1 MPGWSLRK
9 SASSSL
15 TRSLSVVDQISRTP
29 SRLAAVGRSSRV
41 ASVTI
46 HQTSAPSTAKP
57 VIANSNRTGLGI
69 LPVTLLFPPRAIEL
83 PFSQES
89 RFIADTSQRLGVTVA
104 RILLVEDDPS
114 LARGLS
120 ATLRASGYATD
131 IASDGEAAWQMAS
144 DEPYALITLD
154 LGLPE
159 MSGLEVLRKIR
170 AAGNKVPVLILTARD
185 ALEDRLAGLD
195 SGADDYMLK
204 PFEPSELEARIRALL
219 RRASGEADP
228 VQTIGRLTIDTARAT
243 VAIDGRAIDLRRREW
258 AVLER
263 LAARVGK
270 VVDKDRLS
278 AEVFGYDEA
287 VAPNAIEVY
296 VARLRR
302 KLEPDGP
309 RIRTIRGLGYVLDAQ

>member
-1 MPGWSLRK
+1 M
-9 SASSSL
+9 
-15 TRSLSVVDQISRTP
+15 
-29 SRLAAVGRSSRV
+29 
-41 ASVTI
+41 
-46 HQTSAPSTAKP
+46 
-57 VIANSNRTGLGI
+57 
-69 LPVTLLFPPRAIEL
+69 
-83 PFSQES
+83 
-89 RFIADTSQRLGVTVA
+89 
-104 RILLVEDDPS
+104 VEDDPS

>member
-1 MPGWSLRK
+1 M
-9 SASSSL
+9 
-15 TRSLSVVDQISRTP
+15 
-29 SRLAAVGRSSRV
+29 
-41 ASVTI
+41 
-46 HQTSAPSTAKP
+46 
-57 VIANSNRTGLGI
+57 
-69 LPVTLLFPPRAIEL
+69 
-83 PFSQES
+83 
-89 RFIADTSQRLGVTVA
+89 A

-120 ATLRASGYATD
+120 ATLRASGYAID
-131 IASDGEAAWQMAS
+131 IARDGEAAWQMAS

-185 ALEDRLAGLD
+185 ALEDRLVGLD
-195 SGADDYMLK
+195 TGADDYMLK

-228 VQTIGRLTIDTARAT
+228 VMTIGT
-243 VAIDGRAIDLRRREW
+243 VAIDGRPVDLRRREW

>member
-1 MPGWSLRK
+1 M
-9 SASSSL
+9 
-15 TRSLSVVDQISRTP
+15 
-29 SRLAAVGRSSRV
+29 
-41 ASVTI
+41 
-46 HQTSAPSTAKP
+46 
-57 VIANSNRTGLGI
+57 
-69 LPVTLLFPPRAIEL
+69 
-83 PFSQES
+83 
-89 RFIADTSQRLGVTVA
+89 A

-114 LARGLS
+114 LGRGLA
-120 ATLRASGYATD
+120 ATLRASGYVID
-131 IASDGEAAWQMAS
+131 IALDGEAALQMAC

-170 AAGNKVPVLILTARD
+170 VAGNKVPVLILTARD
-185 ALEDRLAGLD
+185 ALEDRLIGLD

-219 RRASGEADP
+219 RRARGDADP
-228 VQTIGRLTIDTARAT
+228 ITSIGRLTIDTARGA
-243 VAIDGRAIDLRRREW
+243 ASIGGRVIELRRREW

-270 VVDKDRLS
+270 VVAKERLTS
-278 AEVFGYDEA
+278 EVFGYDEA

>member
-1 MPGWSLRK
+1 VK
-9 SASSSL
+9 
-15 TRSLSVVDQISRTP
+15 
-29 SRLAAVGRSSRV
+29 
-41 ASVTI
+41 
-46 HQTSAPSTAKP
+46 
-57 VIANSNRTGLGI
+57 
-69 LPVTLLFPPRAIEL
+69 
-83 PFSQES
+83 
-89 RFIADTSQRLGVTVA
+89 VA

-131 IASDGEAAWQMAS
+131 IASDGASAWQMAS

-185 ALEDRLAGLD
+185 ALEDRLVGLD

-219 RRASGEADP
+219 RRARGDAEA
-228 VQTIGRLTIDTARAT
+228 VMTIGRLTIDSARGA
-243 VAIDGRAIDLRRREW
+243 VAIEGRAIELRRREW

>member
-1 MPGWSLRK
+1 
-9 SASSSL
+9 
-15 TRSLSVVDQISRTP
+15 V
-29 SRLAAVGRSSRV
+29 
-41 ASVTI
+41 
-46 HQTSAPSTAKP
+46 
-57 VIANSNRTGLGI
+57 
-69 LPVTLLFPPRAIEL
+69 
-83 PFSQES
+83 
-89 RFIADTSQRLGVTVA
+89 GVTVA

-120 ATLRASGYATD
+120 ATLRASGYAID
-131 IASDGEAAWQMAS
+131 IANDGESAWQMAF

-159 MSGLEVLRKIR
+159 MSGFEVLKKIR

-185 ALEDRLAGLD
+185 ALEDRLVGLD

-219 RRASGEADP
+219 RRARGDADA
-228 VQTIGRLTIDTARAT
+228 VLTIGRLAIDTARALVT
-243 VAIDGRAIDLRRREW
+243 IDGRAVDLRRREW

-309 RIRTIRGLGYVLDAQ
+309 RIRTIRGLGYVLDAE

>member
-1 MPGWSLRK
+1 M
-9 SASSSL
+9 
-15 TRSLSVVDQISRTP
+15 
-29 SRLAAVGRSSRV
+29 
-41 ASVTI
+41 
-46 HQTSAPSTAKP
+46 
-57 VIANSNRTGLGI
+57 
-69 LPVTLLFPPRAIEL
+69 
-83 PFSQES
+83 
-89 RFIADTSQRLGVTVA
+89 A

-114 LARGLS
+114 LARGLA
-120 ATLRASGYATD
+120 ATLGAAGHAID
-131 IASDGEAAWQMAS
+131 IAADGEAAWQMAA
-144 DEPYALITLD
+144 DEPYALVTLD

-159 MSGLEVLRKIR
+159 MSGLDVLRRIR

-185 ALEDRLAGLD
+185 ALEDRLIGLD

-219 RRASGEADP
+219 RRARGDADAIL
-228 VQTIGRLTIDTARAT
+228 TIGALTIDSARGI
-243 VAIDGRAIDLRRREW
+243 VAIAGRVVELRRREW

-270 VVDKDRLS
+270 VVDKERLS

-287 VAPNAIEVY
+287 VAPNAIELY

-309 RIRTIRGLGYVLDAQ
+309 RIRTIRGLGYVLDGQ

>member
-1 MPGWSLRK
+1 M
-9 SASSSL
+9 
-15 TRSLSVVDQISRTP
+15 
-29 SRLAAVGRSSRV
+29 
-41 ASVTI
+41 
-46 HQTSAPSTAKP
+46 
-57 VIANSNRTGLGI
+57 
-69 LPVTLLFPPRAIEL
+69 
-83 PFSQES
+83 
-89 RFIADTSQRLGVTVA
+89 A

-120 ATLRASGYATD
+120 ATLHASGYAVDT
-131 IASDGEAAWQMAS
+131 ASDGETAWHMAS

-159 MSGLEVLRKIR
+159 MSGLEVLRKLR

-185 ALEDRLAGLD
+185 ALEDRLTGLD

-219 RRASGEADP
+219 RRARGDADA
-228 VQTIGRLTIDTARAT
+228 VVTIGRLTIDTARAA
-243 VAIDGRAIDLRRREW
+243 VAIDGRPIDLRRREW

>member
-1 MPGWSLRK
+1 M
-9 SASSSL
+9 A
-15 TRSLSVVDQISRTP
+15 
-29 SRLAAVGRSSRV
+29 RL
-41 ASVTI
+41 
-46 HQTSAPSTAKP
+46 
-57 VIANSNRTGLGI
+57 
-69 LPVTLLFPPRAIEL
+69 
-83 PFSQES
+83 
-89 RFIADTSQRLGVTVA
+89 
-104 RILLVEDDPS
+104 LLVEDDPS

-120 ATLRASGYATD
+120 ATLKASGYAVD
-131 IASDGEAAWQMAS
+131 IAEDGEAAWQMAS

-159 MSGLEVLRKIR
+159 MSGLDVLKKLR
-170 AAGNKVPVLILTARD
+170 ASGNKVPVLILTARD
-185 ALEDRLAGLD
+185 ALEDRLIGLD

-219 RRASGEADP
+219 RRAQGDADT
-228 VQTIGRLTIDTARAT
+228 VVTIGKLTIDTARGA
-243 VAIDGRAIDLRRREW
+243 VAIDGRPIELRRREW

-278 AEVFGYDEA
+278 SEVFGYDEA
-287 VAPNAIEVY
+287 VAPNAIELY

>member
-1 MPGWSLRK
+1 
-9 SASSSL
+9 
-15 TRSLSVVDQISRTP
+15 
-29 SRLAAVGRSSRV
+29 
-41 ASVTI
+41 
-46 HQTSAPSTAKP
+46 
-57 VIANSNRTGLGI
+57 
-69 LPVTLLFPPRAIEL
+69 
-83 PFSQES
+83 
-89 RFIADTSQRLGVTVA
+89 
-104 RILLVEDDPS
+104 LVEDDPS

-120 ATLRASGYATD
+120 ATLRASGYAVD

-159 MSGLEVLRKIR
+159 MPGLEVLRKIR

-185 ALEDRLAGLD
+185 ALEDRLVGLN

-219 RRASGEADP
+219 RRASGEADS
-228 VQTIGRLTIDTARAT
+228 VLTIGRLTIDTARAT
-243 VAIDGRAIDLRRREW
+243 VAIDGRAVELRRREW